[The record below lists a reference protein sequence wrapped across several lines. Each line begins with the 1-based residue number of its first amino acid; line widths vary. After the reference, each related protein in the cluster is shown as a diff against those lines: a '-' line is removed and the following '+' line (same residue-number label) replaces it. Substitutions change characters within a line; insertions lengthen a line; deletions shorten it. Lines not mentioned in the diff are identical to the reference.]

1 MCYNSV
7 ARLYR
12 IGTVRAGLI
21 YINNNHMK
29 KEAPKTKV
37 FALTFN
43 PKQVVKKLLSS
54 LPARAQDVIM
64 GRFGLN
70 QSGEEMTLESIG
82 KKYGITRERVRQIEN
97 YAINHIR
104 KADSY
109 QKEKAVFDELR
120 DTINKMGGVIA
131 EDDLLNHLGK
141 DISARKNIHFLLVV
155 GDDFNKIKEDIEFKH
170 RWHVDQNLSDKIHEA
185 LQKLYS
191 RLGDD
196 EIVPESEI
204 IASFLEH
211 LKDVSDEYKQDEILT
226 RWLAISKNV
235 SKNPLGEWGKTKSS
249 NIKTKG
255 VRDYAYLILRKHGS
269 PIHFREVAKL
279 ISEVFKKKAHVAT
292 THNELIKDPRFV
304 LVGRGLYAL
313 KEWGYS
319 TGVVRDVIRE
329 ILKKEGP
336 LAKEAVLEKV
346 LKERYVKA
354 NTVMVNLQNP
364 KYFKKNKQGMYTF
377 V

>member
-1 MCYNSV
+1 
-7 ARLYR
+7 
-12 IGTVRAGLI
+12 
-21 YINNNHMK
+21 MK
-29 KEAPKTKV
+29 KEIIKNKT
-37 FALTFN
+37 FTLSFN
-43 PKQVVKKLLSS
+43 PKQVVKRLLSS
-54 LPARAQDVIM
+54 LPDRAQDVIV
-64 GRFGLN
+64 GRFGFN
-70 QSGEEMTLESIG
+70 PEGKEMTLEAIG
-82 KKYGITRERVRQIEN
+82 KKYSITRERVRQIEN

-104 KADSY
+104 KADTY
-109 QKEKAVFDELR
+109 EKEALVFDELKK
-120 DTINKMGGVIA
+120 TISKMGGVVS
-131 EDDLLNHLGK
+131 ENDLLDNLAK
-141 DISARKNIHFLLVV
+141 DVLTKKYIHFLLVV
-155 GDDFNKIKEDIEFKH
+155 GDDFSKIKEDLEFKH
-170 RWHVDQNLSDKIHEA
+170 RWHVDSNLSEKIHEA
-185 LQKLYS
+185 IKKLYS

-196 EIVPESEI
+196 EIIPESEI

-211 LKDVSDEYKQDEILT
+211 LKDVSDDYKQDEILT
-226 RWLAISKNV
+226 RWLAISKNI

-279 ISEVFKKKAHVAT
+279 ISEVFKKKAHIAT

-319 TGVVRDVIRE
+319 TGVVRDVILE
-329 ILKKEGP
+329 ILKKNGP
-336 LAKEAVLEKV
+336 LDKEKILEKV

-364 KYFKKNKQGMYTF
+364 KYFKKNKQGLYTAI
-377 V
+377 

>member
-1 MCYNSV
+1 
-7 ARLYR
+7 
-12 IGTVRAGLI
+12 
-21 YINNNHMK
+21 MK
-29 KEAPKTKV
+29 KEEQKNKV
-37 FALTFN
+37 FTLSFN
-43 PKQVVKKLLSS
+43 PKQVVKRLLSS
-54 LPARAQDVIM
+54 LPDRAQDVIV

-70 QSGEEMTLESIG
+70 QSGDEMTLESIG

-104 KADSY
+104 KAESY
-109 QKEKAVFDELR
+109 EKEKAVFDELR
-120 DTINKMGGVIA
+120 TIINKMGGVIS

-141 DISARKNIHFLLVV
+141 DISTRKNVHFLLVV
-155 GDDFNKIKEDIEFKH
+155 GDDFSKIKEDIEFKH
-170 RWHVDQNLSDKIHEA
+170 RWHVDGMLAEKIHEA
-185 LQKLYS
+185 LRKLYIG
-191 RLGDD
+191 LGDD
-196 EIVPESEI
+196 EIIPESEI
-204 IASFLEH
+204 ISSFLEH
-211 LKDVSDEYKQDEILT
+211 LKDVSDEYKEDEVLT
-226 RWLAISKNV
+226 RWLSISKNI

-255 VRDYAYLILRKHGS
+255 VRDYAYLILRRHGS

-329 ILKKEGP
+329 ILKKDGP
-336 LAKEAVLEKV
+336 LSKEDILEKV
-346 LKERYVKA
+346 MKERYVKA

-364 KYFKKNKQGMYTF
+364 KYFKKNKQGMYT
-377 V
+377 VL

>member
-1 MCYNSV
+1 
-7 ARLYR
+7 
-12 IGTVRAGLI
+12 
-21 YINNNHMK
+21 MK
-29 KEAPKTKV
+29 KETQKSKNIS
-37 FALTFN
+37 LSFN

-54 LPARAQDVIM
+54 LPNRAQDIIM

-82 KKYGITRERVRQIEN
+82 KRYGITRERVRQIEN

-104 KADSY
+104 KSDAY
-109 QKEKAVFDELR
+109 EKEKAVFEELFGVIR
-120 DTINKMGGVIA
+120 KMGGMVS
-131 EDDLLNHLGK
+131 EEDLLDYLGK
-141 DISARKNIHFLLVV
+141 DVGTKKHAHFLLVV
-155 GDDFNKIKEDIEFKH
+155 GNDFNKVKEDTEFKH
-170 RWHVDQNLSDKIHEA
+170 RWHIDKELADRIHEA
-185 LQKLYS
+185 LQKLYEKLS
-191 RLGDD
+191 DD
-196 EIVPESEI
+196 EIIPESEI
-204 IASFLEH
+204 ISSFLEH
-211 LKDVSDEYKQDEILT
+211 LKDVSQEYKEDEILT
-226 RWLAISKNV
+226 RWLSISKNIA
-235 SKNPLGEWGKTKSS
+235 KNPLGEWGKSKSS

-279 ISEVFKKKAHVAT
+279 ITEVFKKKAHVAT

-319 TGVVRDVIRE
+319 TGVVKDVIRE

-336 LAKEAVLEKV
+336 LSKEQILEKV
-346 LKERYVKA
+346 LKERYVKE

-364 KYFKKNKQGMYTF
+364 KFFKKNKQGLYTLA
-377 V
+377 